1 MGTLPPTT
9 QDIGKKLRGF
19 YKYTEVEVEE
29 MVMSEEYCKSVV
41 NPVPPMMLAMVLKTR
56 ADRAKVAE
64 QKREEEKAAKEKAPE
79 LKGTMV
85 MGTARKVNAL
95 TRPPVQIPDTFLA
108 MIKYRMH
115 PSLFW
120 FTDLRLKFATEH
132 GADIPMKKNTSI
144 PSAPE
149 KSLPDVAKLKTSWG
163 YDENTEGASVLTW
176 LDSFKNFISAMEILC
191 PPPDPTKPDLSTYA
205 IELKQHAQFFRA
217 LDDFEDLFP
226 IWYPVER
233 DLRNKIMDGD
243 MPFEVNY
250 WVSETGG
257 VLNAYKAATALA
269 NGTVR
274 APALKLTDLAF
285 PGTSSAPKRRDD
297 DSHRRS
303 DRHWRDVAPVVRDD
317 GNHHRDSFRPEG
329 RDSFRPSD
337 HNGDDRRTRDRR
349 VVCLVCTED
358 HVVREHP
365 PANRESK
372 DRRPHLT
379 TYEHGV
385 LKLARPREGEERK
398 AFCIGWNCGRSC
410 DGSNHPVG
418 LERAHACSL
427 CGGDHPALPANA
439 RCRRAQHLLHFHRIQ
454 TYVLSSTV
462 AARPTPLSLSIFLSF
477 SSSPFISPPHTI
489 AAEGRIPVQ
498 HTSAAEGRLSHIIY
512 LSLYSRLSYTRL

>member
-1 MGTLPPTT
+1 MSLQEKNQYNYNVEMDNRTSIAQTRAYEEALSDGNTPPTT

-19 YKYTEVEVEE
+19 YKYTEVEVED

-176 LDSFKNFISAMEILC
+176 LESFKNFISAMEILC

-205 IELKQHAQFFRA
+205 IELKQHAQVFRA

-285 PGTSSAPKRRDD
+285 PGTSSAPKHRDN

-337 HNGDDRRTRDRR
+337 RNGDDRRTRDRR
-349 VVCLVCTED
+349 VVCLVCTKD

-372 DRRPHLT
+372 DRHPHLT

-439 RCRRAQHLLHFHRIQ
+439 RCRRVRDGAF
-454 TYVLSSTV
+454 V
-462 AARPTPLSLSIFLSF
+462 A
-477 SSSPFISPPHTI
+477 
-489 AAEGRIPVQ
+489 
-498 HTSAAEGRLSHIIY
+498 
-512 LSLYSRLSYTRL
+512 